1 MLLIESDGKALFQ
14 GAGIRVPAG
23 VVVAARAAVPALT
36 GTGPWIVKAQVPVGG
51 RGRAGGVV
59 RCDDV
64 AAVRAAVQRL
74 NGSRIKGHE
83 VQSCLIETAVSGS
96 DEYYLSLMLDP
107 ANYGVRAAL
116 LREGGVDVERAADA
130 AQSFRLCDPEPE
142 AIAAALRALSVRE
155 PQPRQAAIADVGG
168 RLARLLFGRELML
181 AEINPLFFDAQGAIA
196 GDAKVVIDLNAVE
209 RQDELAAMIERGAA
223 VYPDAFRKL
232 HDGFDYVEVDPD
244 GEIGLVT
251 TGAGLSWMRIDEL
264 TARGGKPLNFCD
276 IRTGQLRGDP
286 TRLINVFQ
294 WIAAGRNVR
303 SVLINFFAG
312 ITHLGEVAKLLVI
325 ALNAVPELR
334 VPVTARLIGN
344 GYDEAI
350 AVFAAAG
357 NPLRVEP
364 DLDRAIELALAP
376 LTGAQR

>member
-1 MLLIESDGKALFQ
+1 
-14 GAGIRVPAG
+14 
-23 VVVAARAAVPALT
+23 
-36 GTGPWIVKAQVPVGG
+36 G
-51 RGRAGGVV
+51 RGEAGGVV
-59 RCDDV
+59 LCDDV

-83 VQSCLIETAVSGS
+83 VRSCLVEAAVSDS

-116 LREGGVDVERAADA
+116 LRGGGATGEQVADA
-130 AQSFRLCDPEPE
+130 AQSFGLCDPEPE
-142 AIAAALRALSVRE
+142 AIVAALRALSARE
-155 PQPRQAAIADVGG
+155 PPLRQAAIADVGG

-209 RQDELAAMIERGAA
+209 RQRELAGVIERNAA
-223 VYPDAFRKL
+223 IEPDAFRKL

-251 TGAGLSWMRIDEL
+251 TGAGLSMMLIDEL

-286 TRLINVFQ
+286 TRLMRVFEWISARPNVK
-294 WIAAGRNVR
+294 V
-303 SVLINFFAG
+303 VLVNIFAG
-312 ITHLGEVAKLLVI
+312 ITDLAEFAELLCT
-325 ALNAVPELR
+325 ALERTPAIK
-334 VPVTARLIGN
+334 VPVVARIVGN
-344 GYDEAI
+344 GFAKAKAVLAAKRPDI
-350 AVFAAAG
+350 AVEEA
-357 NPLRVEP
+357 
-364 DLDRAIELALAP
+364 LDRALGQVDRVLA
-376 LTGAQR
+376 GARA